1 MATAEMTKSF
11 AEIDEAEVVARA
23 SGFEAMSAE
32 ELVRWAGER
41 FGSNLAL
48 TVSFGGVGGMVLLD
62 LVQKYAPAA
71 PVLVIDT
78 GVLFD
83 ETYKLIEEV
92 EQRYHIQ
99 IQRLHPK
106 RTLEQQAEAFGDK
119 LWERDPTSCCNMRKV
134 EPLAEALK
142 PFRAWTT
149 ALRRDQSTTR
159 ANTPMVAWN
168 KKHQVVKI
176 SPLANWTE
184 AQTWEYV
191 YANVL
196 PYNQLLSEGYTSI
209 GCHTCTRKPTNDDA
223 RSGRWAGFN
232 KTECGLHLGENI

>member
-1 MATAEMTKSF
+1 MTTVELEKPFAAMDQLEM
-11 AEIDEAEVVARA
+11 IDQAA
-23 SGFEAMSAE
+23 GFESISAE
-32 ELVRWAGER
+32 EVLGWATQR
-41 FGSNLAL
+41 FGAGMAL
-48 TVSFGGVGGMVLLD
+48 TVSFGGIGGAVLLD
-62 LVQKYAPAA
+62 LVQKHAPGT

-92 EQRYHIQ
+92 EQRYQ
-99 IQRLHPK
+99 IQVTRLRPR
-106 RTLEQQAEAFGDK
+106 RTLDQQAHDLGER
-119 LWERDPTSCCNMRKV
+119 LWERDPNACCNLRKV
-134 EPLAEALK
+134 EPLAEALR

-149 ALRRDQSTTR
+149 AVRRDQSITR
-159 ANTPMVAWN
+159 AGTSVVAWN
-168 KKHQVVKI
+168 NKHLVVKI

-191 YANVL
+191 HANVL
-196 PYNQLLSEGYTSI
+196 PYNRLLSEGYTSI
-209 GCHTCTRKPTNDDA
+209 GCHTCTRRPTGDDA